1 MIGFTLRGHLQ
12 TTRHSQV
19 TSGAFPTGSR
29 NPTYRTP
36 QRTSG
41 VRVRAPLG
49 STADE
54 REGQAGDTRAIEEG
68 KRRTEHGTA
77 HTHHSPEHGTA
88 HTHHSPEHGTAHT
101 HTTRRNTARHTHT
114 TRRNTARHTHT
125 PLVGTRHTPRLHSPA
140 TADNHPSSSAA
151 PKSRAR
157 APGTPKSGARRRE
170 HNNTGPSSVPQL
182 SPKHT
187 VRTHQ
192 CETRRQSSVC
202 KNLQDR
208 HTPCPVRATALMT
221 GACGR
226 V

>member
-101 HTTRRNTARHTHT
+101 HTTRRNTDG
-114 TRRNTARHTHT
+114 THT
-125 PLVGTRHTPRLHSPA
+125 PLAGTRHGTHTHHSSEHGTPHACTRQQLPTTTRVPRPLRSPGRA
-140 TADNHPSSSAA
+140 PLEPPSPGRGAENITTPGPRQSLNSHRSTLFAPTNARPAVSHPSVRICKIGIRPALC
-151 PKSRAR
+151 AR
-157 APGTPKSGARRRE
+157 PRS
-170 HNNTGPSSVPQL
+170 
-182 SPKHT
+182 
-187 VRTHQ
+187 
-192 CETRRQSSVC
+192 
-202 KNLQDR
+202 
-208 HTPCPVRATALMT
+208 
-221 GACGR
+221 
-226 V
+226 